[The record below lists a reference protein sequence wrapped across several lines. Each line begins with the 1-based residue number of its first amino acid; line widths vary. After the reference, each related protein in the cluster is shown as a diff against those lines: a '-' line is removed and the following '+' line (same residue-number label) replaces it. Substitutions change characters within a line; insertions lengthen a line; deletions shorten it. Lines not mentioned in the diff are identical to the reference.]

1 MSRMSCTIAL
11 LMMLALVALASACLE
26 RGQHTELV
34 GIEGRANIG
43 EFGPQWS
50 QSDEWIVFAF
60 RGNIYSIGIHD
71 GELKKIFDPGGRLP
85 ARSAQVPQISRG
97 GERVAFSLFEP
108 ETCFLGVMCAE
119 DPSWSIVVADLDG
132 SGKTVVTRNKTGG
145 IGSAT
150 WSPDGKRLAF
160 MSNQLSFKSRE
171 DDFGPFDFS
180 LFTVNPDGTD
190 EVNVTPTI
198 GDATA
203 HAPAWSPDGRFIA
216 FSVHGD
222 PDKQAASVSNPRTID
237 GDPSERFLR
246 VANLQDSSLTELG
259 KIDAGPVWSPDGRRL
274 AFASHEGDVTS
285 LYTVEPN
292 GSNLTTVHQRVSKS
306 ESVQSVPSIGGLH
319 WSPDGTKI
327 MMSGNI
333 VLSVVDADGSDFSV
347 LLYEDHAQ
355 YVGAYPSWSRDG
367 SMIAF
372 HDPDAWDQVH
382 NVVVVM
388 QADGSEK
395 RSLVKFLDDGNHKW
409 HLESTDEEL
418 REIQGTPRA
427 LRFAEP
433 TPTPSPSAKPSTPN
447 TQTHSEVSEASHGAA
462 ESDAKQITQ
471 HICING
477 QCSPRDVSGANL
489 FTVDVAGTTEIGADL
504 PTVEDLLEKGLHL
517 AGASPVHIVA
527 EGSGQ
532 NSSLRCDWRGSA
544 RTASQREASL
554 RFWLGKDDDE
564 ALPSAS
570 QAETEFMS
578 YINQTA
584 ARNRPFVKAMFL
596 PIARGGVS
604 EEILTLTCYADYTTS
619 QYALG
624 GALQS

>member
-1 MSRMSCTIAL
+1 MGTDLSRLVLAAMAL
-11 LMMLALVALASACLE
+11 FTLLASACLE
-26 RGQHTELV
+26 RGMIVTEV
-34 GIEGRANIG
+34 RDEGWANSS

-50 QSDEWIVFAF
+50 RADERIVFAF

-85 ARSAQVPQISRG
+85 ARSAQVPQISPG

-119 DPSWSIVVADLDG
+119 DPSWSIVVADVDG
-132 SGKTVVTRNKTGG
+132 SGRSVVTRNKTGG

-160 MSNQLSFKSRE
+160 MSNQRDEEVLWESS
-171 DDFGPFDFS
+171 PDFS
-180 LFTVNPDGTD
+180 LFTVNRDGTD
-190 EVNVTPTI
+190 ELNVTPTI
-198 GDATA
+198 ANATW
-203 HAPAWSPDGRFIA
+203 HAPEWSPDGRFIA
-216 FSVHGD
+216 FSVHGEPND
-222 PDKQAASVSNPRTID
+222 NPHVSKYAKANGRLV
-237 GDPSERFLR
+237 ERYLQVF
-246 VANLQDSSLTELG
+246 NLQDSGVTELG

-292 GSNLTTVHQRVSKS
+292 GSNLTTIHQRIPKS
-306 ESVQSVPSIGGLH
+306 EGRFIVPFNGLLS
-319 WSPDGTKI
+319 WSPDGARI
-327 MMSGNI
+327 LMYGYG
-333 VLSVVDADGSDFSV
+333 VLSAIESDGSNFSV
-347 LLYEDHAQ
+347 LIHRDHAQ
-355 YVGAYPSWSRDG
+355 YTGPFAAWSRDG
-367 SMIAF
+367 SKIAI
-372 HDPDAWDQVH
+372 HDPDARGEGS
-382 NVVVVM
+382 NVIVVM
-388 QADGSEK
+388 RADGAEK
-395 RSLVKFLDDGNHKW
+395 RSLVKFLDDENHKW

-427 LRFAEP
+427 LRFTEP
-433 TPTPSPSAKPSTPN
+433 TPTPSPSAKSSTPN

-471 HICING
+471 HICTNG
-477 QCSPRDVSGANL
+477 QCSPRDVIGANL
-489 FTVDVAGTTEIGADL
+489 FTIDVAGTTEVGADL

-604 EEILTLTCYADYTTS
+604 EEILTLTCYADYTAS
-619 QYALG
+619 RYALG